1 MANTETNVSEQLTD
15 TATET
20 VTIIETGAST
30 NAVIET
36 SLQSEIDALKK
47 TVEELKVTTSET
59 VTEEKPAETTMETAE
74 EVVVETDTTQVTEKA
89 KVDEEIIEKVNTGID
104 PALQERLDAQLK
116 EIENLKKE
124 MAKLRKANDFTSTGG
139 SHQQNNKGGT
149 SYSDGDINNFR
160 WKI

>member
-1 MANTETNVSEQLTD
+1 MENTETNVTEQLAD

-20 VTIIETGAST
+20 VTIAETEALT
-30 NAVIET
+30 TAITET

-47 TVEELKVTTSET
+47 TVEELKVATSET
-59 VTEEKPAETTMETAE
+59 ITEEKPAETTMETAE
-74 EVVVETDTTQVTEKA
+74 EVVVETDTTQVAEET
-89 KVDEEIIEKVNTGID
+89 KVDEETIEKVNTGID

-124 MAKLRKANDFTSTGG
+124 MAKLRKANEFTSTGG